1 MTSAEVR
8 EQILDSL
15 ILDLVGPVAGLKAG
29 NYLEQEILPGST
41 APLRWYLTGFLAPFA
56 AKPDEKT
63 DEDSGEQIDLIPPK
77 TGLDD
82 EAAPESASSR
92 KTPFPS
98 SMGLSVLIPPK
109 CRSIKATVT
118 WGEYEAVMKD
128 ESVTGW
134 RRTARW
140 AQAPLPI
147 PEKDTTRGAIR
158 LKDSGGLDLVL
169 SVRTIPPHNGLDLV
183 APGARAVSV
192 FLVNNRNPLTGIRRD
207 EAYVFQVKLQ
217 LESDAPFVARPDL
230 RGVISSDPDERVAD
244 LQYRDACE
252 YAVGH
257 GVSARALTVK
267 SGGASSVETAWIPR
281 AEVERIEHRAA
292 PANATLD
299 MEKLASIKDAA
310 EGELLLEP
318 LIQAYREWIAKQPV
332 PSGSSAMEKRRADV
346 ATKML
351 SRAGIVAGRIEQGL
365 KELTD
370 PNVLEAF
377 RLANKVMAAV
387 GRQRRK
393 DTADP
398 PKWRPFQLAF
408 LLLNLTSIAEPE
420 NADRE
425 LVDLLFFPTGGGKTE
440 AYLGLAAFTMFL
452 RRLRNPNSLRGCGVA
467 VIMRYTL
474 RLLTLDQL
482 GRGAALICAMELERR
497 NDVEKLGKWPFEI
510 GLWVGQ
516 AATPN
521 HMGKSGER
529 DENTARARTRKFKQ
543 DQKTS
548 PIPLETCPWCG
559 TKFSSNSFNLIP
571 NEKEPLDL
579 RITCVNRDCEFSG
592 STPLPIVAVD
602 EPIYRRLP
610 AFLIATVDKFASLP
624 WEGQTGKLFGRVDR
638 ADSNPQY
645 GGFYGP
651 CDPSSAGQLL
661 QDGPLLPPD
670 LIIQDELHLIS
681 GPLGTMVGL
690 YETAIDA
697 LCSREITR
705 PDGQKKTIR
714 PKVVASTATVRRAE
728 SQIKALFCRNGV
740 EIFPCPGPDRRDS
753 YFAVT
758 VPAEE
763 KPGRLY
769 AGVAAQGRSPKVI
782 FLRTYLA
789 LLGAAQ
795 KAFLA
800 NGGLNNPQNPAD
812 PYMTLTG
819 YFNSLRELGGCR
831 RIAEDE
837 VASRLKDYGSRL
849 RVGETTGLFSERDLK
864 EVVELTSRIST
875 AAVSKAKDRL
885 AKAFLPKA
893 DCLDIALAT
902 NMISVGLDISRLGL
916 MAVFGQ
922 PKTTAEYI
930 QATSRVGREEGKP
943 GLIVTMLNVHKPR
956 DRSHYERFEAW
967 HASFYRSVEATSV
980 TPFSPRALDRGLA
993 EVTVALSRQGWPGMT
1008 KGPSALRAMEL
1019 RSSLSPVVDIF
1030 GRRVEQ
1036 YATLDSKETQQRR
1049 DGVRGKVEDLLD
1061 DWAKISKQQKDAGA
1075 SLRYQQYDDGTGPY
1089 LLRYPLDP
1097 DLERL
1102 ESKAAQ
1108 FKAHRSL
1115 RDVEPACN
1123 LRLIELNGNAID
1135 PEEDLE

>member
-1 MTSAEVR
+1 MRLLS
-8 EQILDSL
+8 
-15 ILDLVGPVAGLKAG
+15 P
-29 NYLEQEILPGST
+29 
-41 APLRWYLTGFLAPFA
+41 APIFA
-56 AKPDEKT
+56 A
-63 DEDSGEQIDLIPPK
+63 
-77 TGLDD
+77 
-82 EAAPESASSR
+82 
-92 KTPFPS
+92 
-98 SMGLSVLIPPK
+98 
-109 CRSIKATVT
+109 
-118 WGEYEAVMKD
+118 
-128 ESVTGW
+128 
-134 RRTARW
+134 
-140 AQAPLPI
+140 
-147 PEKDTTRGAIR
+147 
-158 LKDSGGLDLVL
+158 
-169 SVRTIPPHNGLDLV
+169 
-183 APGARAVSV
+183 
-192 FLVNNRNPLTGIRRD
+192 
-207 EAYVFQVKLQ
+207 
-217 LESDAPFVARPDL
+217 
-230 RGVISSDPDERVAD
+230 SSDPDERVAD
-244 LQYRDACE
+244 LQYRDAFE

-257 GVSARALTVK
+257 GVSARALPVK
-267 SGGASSVETAWIPR
+267 SGGGLSVETAWIPR

-299 MEKLASIKDAA
+299 MEKLAGIKDAA
-310 EGELLLEP
+310 EAKLLLEP

-332 PSGSSAMEKRRADV
+332 PTGSSAIEKRRADV

-351 SRAGIVAGRIEQGL
+351 SRAGVVAGRIEQGL

-370 PNVLEAF
+370 PKVLEAF

-387 GRQRRK
+387 GRQRRR
-393 DTADP
+393 DTTDP

-452 RRLRNPNSLRGCGVA
+452 RRLRNPGSLRGCGVA

-516 AATPN
+516 ATPN

-529 DENTARARTRKFKQ
+529 DENTARARTRKFKT

-559 TKFSSNSFNLIP
+559 TKFSSNSFNLVP

-592 STPLPIVAVD
+592 GTPLPIVAVD

-624 WEGQTGKLFGRVDR
+624 WEGQTGKLFGKVER

-645 GGFYGP
+645 GGFFGP
-651 CDPSSAGQLL
+651 CDPSSVGQLL

-705 PDGQKKTIR
+705 PDGQKKIIR

-849 RVGETTGLFSERDLK
+849 RVGETTGLFAKRDLK

-993 EVTVALSRQGWPGMT
+993 EVTVALSRQGWSGMT
-1008 KGPSALRAMEL
+1008 KGPNALRAMEL

>member
-15 ILDLVGPVAGLKAG
+15 ALDLIGPVAGLKAG
-29 NYLEQEILPGST
+29 NYLQQEILPGST

-56 AKPDEKT
+56 AKPEEKT
-63 DEDSGEQIDLIPPK
+63 DENSGEQIDLIPPK
-77 TGLDD
+77 AGLDD

-98 SMGLSVLIPPK
+98 SMGLSVLIPAE

-118 WGEYEAVMKD
+118 WGDYEAVMK
-128 ESVTGW
+128 EEAVTAW
-134 RRTARW
+134 RRTSRSS
-140 AQAPLPI
+140 QATLPI
-147 PEKDTTRGAIR
+147 PVKNSTRDAIR

-169 SVRTIPPHNGLDLV
+169 SVRTIPSHKGLDLV
-183 APGARAVSV
+183 APGTRAVSV
-192 FLVNNRNPLTGIRRD
+192 FLVNNRNPILGVRRD
-207 EAYVFQVKLQ
+207 EAYVFQVTLQ
-217 LESDAPFVARPDL
+217 LESEEPFVARPDL
-230 RGVISSDPDERVAD
+230 RGGISSDPDERVAD
-244 LQYRDACE
+244 LQYRDAFE

-257 GVSARALTVK
+257 GVSARALPVK
-267 SGGASSVETAWIPR
+267 NGGCRSVETAWIPR
-281 AEVERIEHRAA
+281 AEVERVEHRFP

-299 MEKLASIKDAA
+299 MEKLANIKDASEA
-310 EGELLLEP
+310 KSLIEP
-318 LIQAYREWIAKQPV
+318 LIQAYREWITKQPV
-332 PSGSSAMEKRRADV
+332 PVGNSSVEKRRADV

-351 SRAGIVAGRIEQGL
+351 SRAGVVAGRIEQGL
-365 KELTD
+365 TELAD
-370 PNVLEAF
+370 ADVLEAF
-377 RLANKVMAAV
+377 RLASKVMAAV

-393 DTADP
+393 DSTEP

-408 LLLNLTSIAEPE
+408 LLLNLTSMAEPE

-452 RRLRNPNSLRGCGVA
+452 RRLRNPGLLRGCGVA

-482 GRGAALICAMELERR
+482 GRGAALICAMELERKE
-497 NDVEKLGKWPFEI
+497 DVKKLGTWPFEI

-521 HMGKSGER
+521 RMGKSGER

-548 PIPLETCPWCG
+548 PIPLEICPWCG
-559 TKFSSNSFNLIP
+559 TKFSPNSFNLVP
-571 NEKEPLDL
+571 NEREPLDL

-624 WEGQTGKLFGRVDR
+624 WEGQTGKLFGKVDR
-638 ADSNPQY
+638 ADGNPQN

-651 CDPSSAGQLL
+651 CDPNSAGQALPE
-661 QDGPLLPPD
+661 PLLPPD

-697 LCSREITR
+697 LCSREITKS
-705 PDGQKKTIR
+705 DGRKKIIR

-740 EIFPCPGPDRRDS
+740 EIFPCPGPNRRDS

-758 VPAEE
+758 MSAEE
-763 KPGRLY
+763 RPGRLY

-837 VASRLKDYGSRL
+837 VTSRLKDYGSRL
-849 RVGETTGLFSERDLK
+849 RDGETTGLFAKRDLR

-885 AKAFLPKA
+885 AKVFLPKA

-902 NMISVGLDISRLGL
+902 NMISVGLDISRLGM

-943 GLIVTMLNVHKPR
+943 GLIITMLNVHKPR

-1008 KGPSALRAMEL
+1008 KGPNALRAMEL
-1019 RSSLSPVVDIF
+1019 RSTLSPVVDIF
-1030 GRRVEQ
+1030 GHRVEQ
-1036 YATLDSKETQQRR
+1036 YASLEAKEMQQRR

-1123 LRLIELNGNAID
+1123 LRLIELNGNVID

>member
-1 MTSAEVR
+1 
-8 EQILDSL
+8 
-15 ILDLVGPVAGLKAG
+15 
-29 NYLEQEILPGST
+29 
-41 APLRWYLTGFLAPFA
+41 
-56 AKPDEKT
+56 
-63 DEDSGEQIDLIPPK
+63 
-77 TGLDD
+77 
-82 EAAPESASSR
+82 
-92 KTPFPS
+92 
-98 SMGLSVLIPPK
+98 
-109 CRSIKATVT
+109 
-118 WGEYEAVMKD
+118 
-128 ESVTGW
+128 
-134 RRTARW
+134 
-140 AQAPLPI
+140 
-147 PEKDTTRGAIR
+147 
-158 LKDSGGLDLVL
+158 
-169 SVRTIPPHNGLDLV
+169 
-183 APGARAVSV
+183 
-192 FLVNNRNPLTGIRRD
+192 
-207 EAYVFQVKLQ
+207 VFQVNLQ
-217 LESDAPFVARPDL
+217 LESDVPFIPRPDL
-230 RGVISSDPDERVAD
+230 RGIVSTDPDERVAD
-244 LQYRDACE
+244 LQYRDAFE

-257 GVSARALTVK
+257 GVSARAVPVK
-267 SGGASSVETAWIPR
+267 GEECHSVETAWIPR
-281 AEVERIEHRAA
+281 AEVERVEHRA
-292 PANATLD
+292 PPPNATLD
-299 MEKLASIKDAA
+299 MEKLAAIKDVA
-310 EGELLLEP
+310 EAKSLIEP
-318 LIQAYREWIAKQPV
+318 LVQAYREWIAKQSV
-332 PSGSSAMEKRRADV
+332 SVGGGEMAKRRTEV

-351 SRAGIVAGRIEQGL
+351 SRASVVAGRIEQGVN
-365 KELTD
+365 ELAD
-370 PNVLEAF
+370 PKVLEAF

-393 DTADP
+393 ESVDP

-408 LLLNLTSIAEPE
+408 LLLNLTSMAEPE

-425 LVDLLFFPTGGGKTE
+425 LVDLLFFPIGGGKTE

-452 RRLRNPNSLRGCGVA
+452 RRLQNPGTLRGCGVA

-497 NDVEKLGKWPFEI
+497 NDVDKLGKWPFEI

-521 HMGKSGER
+521 RIGKSGER
-529 DENTARARTRKFKQ
+529 DETTARARTRKYKQ

-548 PIPLETCPWCG
+548 PIPLEVCPWCG
-559 TKFSSNSFNLIP
+559 TKFSSNSFNLVP
-571 NEKEPLDL
+571 DERAPLDL
-579 RITCVNRDCEFSG
+579 RITCVNRGCEFSG
-592 STPLPIVAVD
+592 GTPLPIVAVD

-624 WEGQTGKLFGRVDR
+624 WEGQTGKLFGKVER
-638 ADSNPQY
+638 ADAS
-645 GGFYGP
+645 GFYGP
-651 CDPSSAGQLL
+651 CDPNTAGQPLRE
-661 QDGPLLPPD
+661 PLLPPD

-697 LCSREITR
+697 LCSREVTK

-728 SQIKALFCRNGV
+728 AQIKALFCRNGV

-753 YFAVT
+753 YFAIT
-758 VPAEE
+758 VPAKET
-763 KPGRLY
+763 PGRLY

-795 KAFLA
+795 KSFVA
-800 NGGLNNPQNPAD
+800 NGGLTNPQNPAD

-837 VASRLKDYGSRL
+837 VASRLKDYGTRL
-849 RVGETTGLFSERDLK
+849 RVGETTGLFARRDLK

-875 AAVSKAKDRL
+875 AAVAKAKDRL
-885 AKAFLPKA
+885 AKGFLPKA

-943 GLIVTMLNVHKPR
+943 GLIITMLNVHKPR

-980 TPFSPRALDRGLA
+980 TPFSPRALDRGLV
-993 EVTVALSRQGWPGMT
+993 EVAVALSRQGWPGMT
-1008 KGPSALRAMEL
+1008 KGPNAIRAMEL
-1019 RSSLSPVVDIF
+1019 RSNLSPVVDIF
-1030 GRRVEQ
+1030 GHRVEQ
-1036 YATLDSKETQQRR
+1036 YATLDGKELQHRR
-1049 DGVRGKVEDLLD
+1049 DDVRGKVEDVLD
-1061 DWAKISKQQKDAGA
+1061 DWAKISKQQKDSGA

-1097 DLERL
+1097 DLERI
-1102 ESKAAQ
+1102 ESRAAQ

-1123 LRLIELNGNAID
+1123 LRLVELNGSAIA
-1135 PEEDLE
+1135 PEEDQD

>member
-1 MTSAEVR
+1 MNSTEVR

-15 ILDLVGPVAGLKAG
+15 ILDLVGPVATLKAG
-29 NYLEQEILPGST
+29 NYLQQEILPGST
-41 APLRWYLTGFLAPFA
+41 APLRWYLAGFLAPFA
-56 AKPDEKT
+56 AKPEEKT

-98 SMGLSVLIPPK
+98 SMGLSVLIPQE

-118 WGEYEAVMKD
+118 WGDYEAVLKD
-128 ESVTGW
+128 EAVTAW
-134 RRTARW
+134 QRTSRSS
-140 AQAPLPI
+140 QAKLPI
-147 PEKDTTRGAIR
+147 PEEDSTRGAVR

-183 APGARAVSV
+183 APGTRAVSV
-192 FLVNNRNPLTGIRRD
+192 FLVNNRNPILGVCRD
-207 EAYVFQVKLQ
+207 EAYVFQVTLQ
-217 LESDAPFVARPDL
+217 LESEVPFVARPDL

-244 LQYRDACE
+244 LQYRDAFE

-257 GVSARALTVK
+257 GVSARALPVK
-267 SGGASSVETAWIPR
+267 DGGCRSVETAWIPR
-281 AEVERIEHRAA
+281 AEVERIEHRPP

-299 MEKLASIKDAA
+299 MEKLANIKDAA
-310 EGELLLEP
+310 EAKSLIEP
-318 LIQAYREWIAKQPV
+318 LIQAYREWITKQPV
-332 PSGSSAMEKRRADV
+332 PVGSSSVEKRRADV

-351 SRAGIVAGRIEQGL
+351 SRAGVVAGRVEQGL
-365 KELTD
+365 KELAD
-370 PNVLEAF
+370 PEVLEAF
-377 RLANKVMAAV
+377 RLANRVMAAV

-393 DTADP
+393 DITEP

-408 LLLNLTSIAEPE
+408 LLLNLTSMAEPE

-452 RRLRNPNSLRGCGVA
+452 RRLRNPGSLRGCGVT

-482 GRGAALICAMELERR
+482 GRGAAMICAMELERTK
-497 NDVEKLGKWPFEI
+497 DVKKLGTWPFEI

-521 HMGKSGER
+521 RMGKSGER

-548 PIPLETCPWCG
+548 PIPLEVCPWCG
-559 TKFSSNSFNLIP
+559 TKFSANSFNLVPI
-571 NEKEPLDL
+571 EKEPLDL

-592 STPLPIVAVD
+592 GTPLPIVAVD

-624 WEGQTGKLFGRVDR
+624 WEGQTGKLFGKVDR
-638 ADSNPQY
+638 ADSNPQN

-651 CDPSSAGQLL
+651 CDPNSAGEPLPE
-661 QDGPLLPPD
+661 PLLPPD

-697 LCSREITR
+697 LCSREITK
-705 PDGQKKTIR
+705 PDGQKKIIR

-753 YFAVT
+753 YFAIT
-758 VPAEE
+758 VSVKE

-769 AGVAAQGRSPKVI
+769 AGIAAQGRSPKVI

-800 NGGLNNPQNPAD
+800 NGGLNNLRNPAD

-837 VASRLKDYGSRL
+837 VTSRLKDYGNRL
-849 RVGETTGLFSERDLK
+849 RVGETTGLFAKRDLR

-875 AAVSKAKDRL
+875 SAVSKAKDRL

-943 GLIVTMLNVHKPR
+943 GLIITMLNVHKPR

-1008 KGPSALRAMEL
+1008 KGPNALRAMEL
-1019 RSSLSPVVDIF
+1019 RSTLSPVVDIF

-1036 YATLDSKETQQRR
+1036 YAALNSKETQQRR

-1061 DWAKISKQQKDAGA
+1061 DWAKISKQQKDSGA

-1123 LRLIELNGNAID
+1123 LRLIELNGNAIE
-1135 PEEDLE
+1135 PEEDLD

>member
-1 MTSAEVR
+1 MTSAKVR

-56 AKPDEKT
+56 AKPEEKT

-109 CRSIKATVT
+109 CKSIKATVT
-118 WGEYEAVMKD
+118 WGDYAAAMKD
-128 ESVTGW
+128 EAVTGW

-147 PEKDTTRGAIR
+147 PAQDTTRDAVR

-169 SVRTIPPHNGLDLV
+169 SVRTIPPHKGLDLV
-183 APGARAVSV
+183 APGTRAVSV
-192 FLVNNRNPLTGIRRD
+192 FLVNNRTPMTGIRRD

-217 LESDAPFVARPDL
+217 LESDLPFVARPDL

-244 LQYRDACE
+244 LQYRDAFE

-257 GVSARALTVK
+257 GVSARALPVN
-267 SGGASSVETAWIPR
+267 SDGCRSVETAWIPR
-281 AEVERIEHRAA
+281 CEVERIEHRAA
-292 PANATLD
+292 PANATLE

-310 EGELLLEP
+310 EAKSLIEP
-318 LIQAYREWIAKQPV
+318 LIQAYRDWIAKQPV
-332 PSGSSAMEKRRADV
+332 PGGSSAMEKRRADV

-351 SRAGIVAGRIEQGL
+351 SRAGVVAGRIEQGL
-365 KELTD
+365 NELAD

-393 DTADP
+393 DAVEP

-408 LLLNLTSIAEPE
+408 LLLNLTSMAAPAD
-420 NADRE
+420 ADRE

-452 RRLRNPNSLRGCGVA
+452 RRLRNPGSLRGCGVA

-521 HMGKSGER
+521 RMGKSGER
-529 DENTARARTRKFKQ
+529 DENSARARTRKFKQ

-548 PIPLETCPWCG
+548 PIPLEVCPWCG
-559 TKFSSNSFNLIP
+559 TKFSPNSFNLVP
-571 NEKEPLDL
+571 TEKEPLDL

-592 STPLPIVAVD
+592 GSPLPIVAVD

-624 WEGQTGKLFGRVDR
+624 WEGQTGKLFGKVER
-638 ADSNPQY
+638 ADA

-651 CDPSSAGQLL
+651 CDPNSAGQPLPE
-661 QDGPLLPPD
+661 PLLPPD

-697 LCSREITR
+697 LCCRDVTL
-705 PDGQKKTIR
+705 PDGEKKTIR

-728 SQIKALFCRNGV
+728 AQIKALFCRNGV

-753 YFAVT
+753 YFAIT
-758 VPAEE
+758 VPADE

-837 VASRLKDYGSRL
+837 VTSRLKDYGNRL
-849 RVGETTGLFSERDLK
+849 RQGETTGLFAKRDLK

-943 GLIVTMLNVHKPR
+943 GLIITMLNVHKPR

-993 EVTVALSRQGWPGMT
+993 EVTVAMSRQGWPGMT
-1008 KGPSALRAMEL
+1008 KGPNALRAMEL

-1030 GRRVEQ
+1030 GRRVEC
-1036 YATLDSKETQQRR
+1036 YAALEAKEMQQRR

-1075 SLRYQQYDDGTGPY
+1075 TLRYQQYDDGTGPY

-1097 DLERL
+1097 DLERI

-1123 LRLIELNGNAID
+1123 LRLIELNGNAVD
-1135 PEEDLE
+1135 PEEDLD

>member
-1 MTSAEVR
+1 
-8 EQILDSL
+8 
-15 ILDLVGPVAGLKAG
+15 
-29 NYLEQEILPGST
+29 
-41 APLRWYLTGFLAPFA
+41 
-56 AKPDEKT
+56 
-63 DEDSGEQIDLIPPK
+63 
-77 TGLDD
+77 
-82 EAAPESASSR
+82 
-92 KTPFPS
+92 
-98 SMGLSVLIPPK
+98 
-109 CRSIKATVT
+109 
-118 WGEYEAVMKD
+118 
-128 ESVTGW
+128 
-134 RRTARW
+134 
-140 AQAPLPI
+140 
-147 PEKDTTRGAIR
+147 
-158 LKDSGGLDLVL
+158 
-169 SVRTIPPHNGLDLV
+169 LV
-183 APGARAVSV
+183 APGTRAVSV
-192 FLVNNRNPLTGIRRD
+192 FLVNNREPMTGIRRD

-217 LESDAPFVARPDL
+217 LESDVPFVARPNL

-244 LQYRDACE
+244 LQYRDAFE

-257 GVSARALTVK
+257 AVSARALPVDGEVCR
-267 SGGASSVETAWIPR
+267 SAETAWIPR
-281 AEVERIEHRAA
+281 AEVERVEHREA

-299 MEKLASIKDAA
+299 MEKLANVKDVA
-310 EGELLLEP
+310 EVNTLISP
-318 LIQAYREWIAKQPV
+318 LIQAYRDWIGLQPI
-332 PSGSSAMEKRRADV
+332 PTGTTSTEKRRADV

-351 SRAGIVAGRIEQGL
+351 SRAGVVAGRIEQGL
-365 KELTD
+365 RELSD

-377 RLANKVMAAV
+377 RLANKVMATVA
-387 GRQRRK
+387 RQRRK
-393 DTADP
+393 DATEP

-408 LLLNLTSIAEPE
+408 ILLNITSMAQPDHP
-420 NADRE
+420 DRE

-452 RRLRNPNSLRGCGVA
+452 RRLRNPGSTRGYGVA

-482 GRGAALICAMELERR
+482 GRGAALICAMELERQK
-497 NDVEKLGKWPFEI
+497 DVKKLGTWPFEI

-521 HMGKSGER
+521 KMGKVGDK
-529 DENTARARTRKFKQ
+529 DENTAYRRTQKFKQ

-548 PIPLETCPWCG
+548 PIPLEICPWCG
-559 TKFSSNSFNLIP
+559 TKFSKDSFKLGP
-571 NEKEPLDL
+571 NEKAPLDL
-579 RITCVNRDCEFSG
+579 HIFCVNRDCDFSG
-592 STPLPIVAVD
+592 ETPLPIVAVD

-624 WEGQTGKLFGRVDR
+624 WEGQTGKLFGKVER
-638 ADSNPQY
+638 ADANPKN

-651 CDPSSAGQLL
+651 CDPNTAGQPLL
-661 QDGPLLPPD
+661 EPLLPPD

-697 LCSREITR
+697 LCRRELAAE
-705 PDGQKKTIR
+705 GGKKKTIR

-728 SQIKALFCRNGV
+728 SQIKALFCRHGV
-740 EIFPCPGPDRRDS
+740 EIFPCPGPNRRDS
-753 YFAVT
+753 YFAIT
-758 VPAEE
+758 VPKE
-763 KPGRLY
+763 KTPGRLY

-789 LLGAAQ
+789 LLGASQ

-800 NGGLNNPQNPAD
+800 NGGLNNPKNPAD

-837 VASRLKDYGSRL
+837 VRSRLKDYGDRL
-849 RVGETTGLFSERDLK
+849 RVGETSGLFAKRELK

-875 AAVSKAKDRL
+875 SAVSKAKDRL

-893 DCLDIALAT
+893 DCVDIALAT

-943 GLIVTMLNVHKPR
+943 GLIITMLNVHKPR

-967 HASFYRSVEATSV
+967 HESFYRSVEATSV

-1008 KGPSALRAMEL
+1008 KGPNALRAMEL
-1019 RSSLSPVVDIF
+1019 RSSLEPVVDIF
-1030 GRRVEQ
+1030 GRRVEE
-1036 YATLDSKETQQRR
+1036 YAVLDGNETQQKR
-1049 DGVRGKVEDLLD
+1049 DEVRGKVEDLLD
-1061 DWAKISKQQKDAGA
+1061 DWAKISKEQKDHGA
-1075 SLRYQQYDDGTGPY
+1075 TLRYQRYDDGTGPY

-1102 ESKAAQ
+1102 EKRAQQ

-1123 LRLIELNGNAID
+1123 LRLIELNGNAMD
-1135 PEEDLE
+1135 PEEDVD

>member
-1 MTSAEVR
+1 MTSSEVR

-15 ILDLVGPVAGLKAG
+15 VLDLVGPVAGLKAG

-41 APLRWYLTGFLAPFA
+41 APLRWYLTGFLAPYA
-56 AKPDEKT
+56 AKPEEKT
-63 DEDSGEQIDLIPPK
+63 DEDSGEQIDLIPTK
-77 TGLDD
+77 AGLDD

-98 SMGLSVLIPPK
+98 SMGLSVLISPK
-109 CRSIKATVT
+109 CRHIKATVT
-118 WGEYEAVMKD
+118 WGEYTAVLKDEAVTAWNR
-128 ESVTGW
+128 S
-134 RRTARW
+134 ARW
-140 AQAPLPI
+140 AQATFSI
-147 PEKDTTRGAIR
+147 PVKDTTREATR

-183 APGARAVSV
+183 APGTRAVSV
-192 FLVNNRNPLTGIRRD
+192 FLVNNRGPISGIRRD

-217 LESDAPFVARPDL
+217 LEADVPFVPRPDL

-244 LQYRDACE
+244 LQYRDAFE

-257 GVSARALTVK
+257 GVSARAACVK
-267 SGGASSVETAWIPR
+267 GEGCRSVETAWIPR
-281 AEVERIEHRAA
+281 AEVERVEHRPA
-292 PANATLD
+292 PADATLE
-299 MEKLASIKDAA
+299 MEKLAAVKGAA
-310 EGELLLEP
+310 EATSLIGP
-318 LIQAYREWIAKQPV
+318 LIREYKDWIGKQPV
-332 PSGSSAMEKRRADV
+332 PGGTSAVEKRRADV
-346 ATKML
+346 AAKLL
-351 SRAGIVAGRIEQGL
+351 SRAAVVAGRMEQGL
-365 KELTD
+365 NELSD
-370 PNVLEAF
+370 PVVLEAF

-393 DTADP
+393 ESTEP

-408 LLLNLTSIAEPE
+408 LLLNLTSMARPE
-420 NADRE
+420 ETDRD

-440 AYLGLAAFTMFL
+440 AYLGLAAFTIFL
-452 RRLRNPNSLRGCGVA
+452 RRLRNPDSLRGCGVA

-482 GRGAALICAMELERR
+482 GRGAALICAMELERQK
-497 NDVEKLGKWPFEI
+497 DVEKLGKWPFEI

-521 HMGKSGER
+521 RMGKTGER

-543 DQKTS
+543 DQKVS

-559 TKFSSNSFNLIP
+559 TKFSPNSFNLVP

-579 RITCVNRDCEFSG
+579 RITCVNRDCDFSG
-592 STPLPIVAVD
+592 GTPLPILAVD

-624 WEGQTGKLFGRVDR
+624 WEGSTGKLFGKVER

-651 CDPSSAGQLL
+651 CDPNSAGQPLKE
-661 QDGPLLPPD
+661 PLLPPD

-697 LCSREITR
+697 LCCRDVTR
-705 PDGQKKTIR
+705 ADRQKKTIR

-728 SQIKALFCRNGV
+728 AHIKALFCRNGV
-740 EIFPCPGPDRRDS
+740 EIFPCPGPNRRDS

-800 NGGLNNPQNPAD
+800 NGGFNNPQNPAD

-837 VASRLKDYGSRL
+837 VTSRLKDYGSRL
-849 RVGETTGLFSERDLK
+849 RQGETAGLFAKRDLK

-875 AAVSKAKDRL
+875 SAVARAKDRL

-893 DCLDIALAT
+893 DCVDIALAT

-967 HASFYRSVEATSV
+967 HSSFYRSVEATSV

-993 EVTVALSRQGWPGMT
+993 EVTVALSRQGWSGMT
-1008 KGPSALRAMEL
+1008 KGPNAIRAMEL

-1036 YATLDSKETQQRR
+1036 YAALDSTEMQQRR
-1049 DGVRGKVEDLLD
+1049 DNVRGKVEDLLD

-1075 SLRYQQYDDGTGPY
+1075 NLRYQQYDDGTGPY

-1097 DLERL
+1097 DLARL

-1115 RDVEPACN
+1115 RDVEPACD

-1135 PEEDLE
+1135 PEEDQD

>member
-15 ILDLVGPVAGLKAG
+15 ILDLVGPVATLKAG
-29 NYLEQEILPGST
+29 NSLEQEILPGST

-56 AKPDEKT
+56 AKPEEKT

-82 EAAPESASSR
+82 EAAPEAASSR
-92 KTPFPS
+92 KTPFAS
-98 SMGLSVLIPPK
+98 SMGLSVLIPPE
-109 CRSIKATVT
+109 CRSIRATAT
-118 WGEYEAVMKD
+118 WGDYEAVMKD
-128 ESVTGW
+128 EAVTGW

-169 SVRTIPPHNGLDLV
+169 SVRTIPPHKGLDLV
-183 APGARAVSV
+183 APGTRAVSV
-192 FLVNNRNPLTGIRRD
+192 FLVNNRNPILGVRRD
-207 EAYVFQVKLQ
+207 EAYVFQVNLQ
-217 LESDAPFVARPDL
+217 LESEVPFVARPDL

-244 LQYRDACE
+244 LQYRDAFE

-257 GVSARALTVK
+257 GVSARALPVK
-267 SGGASSVETAWIPR
+267 SGGCRSVETAWIPR
-281 AEVERIEHRAA
+281 AEVQRIEHRAP

-310 EGELLLEP
+310 EAKSLIEP
-318 LIQAYREWIAKQPV
+318 LIQAYREWITKQSVPV
-332 PSGSSAMEKRRADV
+332 GSSSMEKRRADV
-346 ATKML
+346 AAKML
-351 SRAGIVAGRIEQGL
+351 SRAGVVAGRIEQGL
-365 KELTD
+365 KELVD

-387 GRQRRK
+387 GRRRRK
-393 DTADP
+393 DATGP
-398 PKWRPFQLAF
+398 PTWHPFQLAF
-408 LLLNLTSIAEPE
+408 LLLNLTSMAEPE
-420 NADRE
+420 HADRE

-452 RRLRNPNSLRGCGVA
+452 RRLRNPGSLRGCGVA

-482 GRGAALICAMELERR
+482 GRGAALICAMELERG
-497 NDVEKLGKWPFEI
+497 NDVEKLGPWPFEI

-521 HMGKSGER
+521 RMGKSGDR

-559 TKFSSNSFNLIP
+559 TKFSPNSFNLVP
-571 NEKEPLDL
+571 NEREPLDL

-592 STPLPIVAVD
+592 GTPLPILAVD

-624 WEGQTGKLFGRVDR
+624 WEGQTGKLFGKVQR
-638 ADSNPQY
+638 ADSNPVS

-651 CDPSSAGQLL
+651 CDPNSAGQLL
-661 QDGPLLPPD
+661 PEPLLPPD

-681 GPLGTMVGL
+681 GPLGTLAGL

-697 LCSREITR
+697 LCSREVTR
-705 PDGQKKTIR
+705 PDGHKKTIR

-728 SQIKALFCRNGV
+728 AQIKALFCRNGV

-763 KPGRLY
+763 RPGRLY

-800 NGGLNNPQNPAD
+800 NGGLNNPRNPAD

-837 VASRLKDYGSRL
+837 VTSRLKDYGNRL
-849 RVGETTGLFSERDLK
+849 RQGETTGLFAKRDLK

-875 AAVSKAKDRL
+875 AGVAKAKNRL
-885 AKAFLPKA
+885 AQAFLPKA

-902 NMISVGLDISRLGL
+902 NMISVGLDIPRLGL

-930 QATSRVGREEGKP
+930 QASSRVGREEGKP
-943 GLIVTMLNVHKPR
+943 GLIITMLNVHKPR

-1008 KGPSALRAMEL
+1008 KGPNALRAMEL

-1036 YATLDSKETQQRR
+1036 YAALETTEMQQRR

-1061 DWAKISKQQKDAGA
+1061 DWAKISKQQNDSGA

-1135 PEEDLE
+1135 PEEDLD

>member
-56 AKPDEKT
+56 AKPEEKT

-98 SMGLSVLIPPK
+98 SMGLSVLIPPE

-118 WGEYEAVMKD
+118 WGDYAAVMKD
-128 ESVTGW
+128 EAVTAW

-147 PEKDTTRGAIR
+147 PAQDTTRGAVR

-169 SVRTIPPHNGLDLV
+169 SVRTIPPHKGLDLV
-183 APGARAVSV
+183 APGTRAVSV
-192 FLVNNRNPLTGIRRD
+192 FLVNNRNPRTGIRRD

-244 LQYRDACE
+244 LQYRDAFE

-257 GVSARALTVK
+257 GVSARALPVK
-267 SGGASSVETAWIPR
+267 SGGCRSVETAWIPR
-281 AEVERIEHRAA
+281 AEVERIEHRVA
-292 PANATLD
+292 PPNATLD
-299 MEKLASIKDAA
+299 MEKLASIKNAA
-310 EGELLLEP
+310 EGKSLIEP

-332 PSGSSAMEKRRADV
+332 PTGSSAIEKRRADV
-346 ATKML
+346 AAKML
-351 SRAGIVAGRIEQGL
+351 SRAGVVAGRIEQGL
-365 KELTD
+365 GELAD

-393 DTADP
+393 DVLEP

-408 LLLNLTSIAEPE
+408 LLLNLASMAEPE
-420 NADRE
+420 SADRE

-452 RRLRNPNSLRGCGVA
+452 RRLQNPGSLRGCGVA

-482 GRGAALICAMELERR
+482 GRGAALICAMELERQ

-521 HMGKSGER
+521 RMGKSGER

-543 DQKTS
+543 DQRTS

-559 TKFSSNSFNLIP
+559 TKFSPNSFNLVP

-592 STPLPIVAVD
+592 GTPLPILAVD

-610 AFLIATVDKFASLP
+610 VFLIATVDKFASLP
-624 WEGQTGKLFGRVDR
+624 WEGQTGKLFGKVER
-638 ADSNPQY
+638 ADAN
-645 GGFYGP
+645 GFYGP
-651 CDPSSAGQLL
+651 CDPNSAGQPLPK
-661 QDGPLLPPD
+661 PLLPPD

-697 LCSREITR
+697 LCCREITR
-705 PDGQKKTIR
+705 PDGQKKTVR

-728 SQIKALFCRNGV
+728 AQIKALFCRNGV

-800 NGGLNNPQNPAD
+800 NGGLNNPKNPAD

-837 VASRLKDYGSRL
+837 VTSRLKDYGSRL
-849 RVGETTGLFSERDLK
+849 RQGETTGLFAKRDLK

-875 AAVSKAKDRL
+875 AGVSKAKDRL
-885 AKAFLPKA
+885 AKSFLPKA

-902 NMISVGLDISRLGL
+902 NMISVGLDILRLGL

-993 EVTVALSRQGWPGMT
+993 EVTVALSRQGWSGMT
-1008 KGPSALRAMEL
+1008 KGPNALRAMEL

-1036 YATLDSKETQQRR
+1036 YAALDSKEMQQRR
-1049 DGVRGKVEDLLD
+1049 DGVRSKVEDLLD
-1061 DWAKISKQQKDAGA
+1061 DWAKISKQQKDSGA
-1075 SLRYQQYDDGTGPY
+1075 TLRYQQYDDGTGPY

-1097 DLERL
+1097 DLDRI

-1123 LRLIELNGNAID
+1123 IRLIELNGNAID
-1135 PEEDLE
+1135 PEEDLD

>member
-1 MTSAEVR
+1 
-8 EQILDSL
+8 
-15 ILDLVGPVAGLKAG
+15 
-29 NYLEQEILPGST
+29 
-41 APLRWYLTGFLAPFA
+41 
-56 AKPDEKT
+56 
-63 DEDSGEQIDLIPPK
+63 
-77 TGLDD
+77 
-82 EAAPESASSR
+82 
-92 KTPFPS
+92 
-98 SMGLSVLIPPK
+98 
-109 CRSIKATVT
+109 
-118 WGEYEAVMKD
+118 
-128 ESVTGW
+128 
-134 RRTARW
+134 
-140 AQAPLPI
+140 
-147 PEKDTTRGAIR
+147 
-158 LKDSGGLDLVL
+158 
-169 SVRTIPPHNGLDLV
+169 
-183 APGARAVSV
+183 
-192 FLVNNRNPLTGIRRD
+192 
-207 EAYVFQVKLQ
+207 
-217 LESDAPFVARPDL
+217 
-230 RGVISSDPDERVAD
+230 
-244 LQYRDACE
+244 
-252 YAVGH
+252 
-257 GVSARALTVK
+257 
-267 SGGASSVETAWIPR
+267 
-281 AEVERIEHRAA
+281 
-292 PANATLD
+292 
-299 MEKLASIKDAA
+299 
-310 EGELLLEP
+310 
-318 LIQAYREWIAKQPV
+318 
-332 PSGSSAMEKRRADV
+332 
-346 ATKML
+346 
-351 SRAGIVAGRIEQGL
+351 
-365 KELTD
+365 
-370 PNVLEAF
+370 
-377 RLANKVMAAV
+377 MAAV

-393 DTADP
+393 DALEP

-408 LLLNLTSIAEPE
+408 LLLNLTSMAEPE

-452 RRLRNPNSLRGCGVA
+452 RRLRNPGSLRGCGVA

-497 NDVEKLGKWPFEI
+497 NDVDKLGKWPFEI

-521 HMGKSGER
+521 RMGKSGER

-559 TKFSSNSFNLIP
+559 TKFSPGRSFNLVP

-579 RITCVNRDCEFSG
+579 RITCANRDCEFSG
-592 STPLPIVAVD
+592 EMPLPIVAVD

-624 WEGQTGKLFGRVDR
+624 WEGQTGKLFGKVER
-638 ADSNPQY
+638 ADSNPVS

-651 CDPSSAGQLL
+651 CDPNSSGQPLPE
-661 QDGPLLPPD
+661 PLLPPD

-697 LCSREITR
+697 LCCRDVAR
-705 PDGQKKTIR
+705 PDGEKKTIR

-728 SQIKALFCRNGV
+728 AQIKALFCRNGV

-753 YFAVT
+753 YFAIT

-837 VASRLKDYGSRL
+837 VTSRLKDYGNRL
-849 RVGETTGLFSERDLK
+849 RQGETTGLFAKRDLK

-943 GLIVTMLNVHKPR
+943 GLIITMLNVHKPR

-993 EVTVALSRQGWPGMT
+993 EVTVAMSRQGWPGMT
-1008 KGPSALRAMEL
+1008 KGPNALRAMEL

-1036 YATLDSKETQQRR
+1036 YAALDSKEMQQRR

-1075 SLRYQQYDDGTGPY
+1075 TLRYQQYDDGSGPY

-1097 DLERL
+1097 DLERI

>member
-15 ILDLVGPVAGLKAG
+15 ALDLVGPVAGINAG
-29 NYLEQEILPGST
+29 KYLEHEILPGST
-41 APLRWYLTGFLAPFA
+41 APLRWYLAGFLAPFA
-56 AKPDEKT
+56 AKPEEKT

-98 SMGLSVLIPPK
+98 SMGLSVLIPATCK
-109 CRSIKATVT
+109 QIKAIVT
-118 WGEYEAVMKD
+118 WGDYVAAMKD

-134 RRTARW
+134 QRTPQRREES
-140 AQAPLPI
+140 LLI
-147 PEKDTTRGAIR
+147 PDQDTPRKTVRI
-158 LKDSGGLDLVL
+158 KDSGGLDLVL

-183 APGARAVSV
+183 AQGTRAVSV
-192 FLVNNRNPLTGIRRD
+192 FLVNNRNPVTGIRRD
-207 EAYVFQVKLQ
+207 EAYIFQVKLQ
-217 LESDAPFVARPDL
+217 LESETPFVARPDL

-244 LQYRDACE
+244 LQYRDAFE

-257 GVSARALTVK
+257 GVSARAVPVK
-267 SGGASSVETAWIPR
+267 NAGCRSVETAWIPR
-281 AEVERIEHRAA
+281 CEVERVEHRNA
-292 PANATLD
+292 PANATLE
-299 MEKLASIKDAA
+299 MERLASVRDAA
-310 EGELLLEP
+310 EARSLIEP
-318 LIQAYREWIAKQPV
+318 LIQAYREWIGKQPV
-332 PSGSSAMEKRRADV
+332 PTGSSAMDKRRADV

-351 SRAGIVAGRIEQGL
+351 SRASVVAGRIEQGL
-365 KELTD
+365 NELAD
-370 PNVLEAF
+370 PDVLEAF

-393 DTADP
+393 DNPEA

-408 LLLNLTSIAEPE
+408 LLLNMTSMAEPA

-452 RRLRNPNSLRGCGVA
+452 RRLRNKGSLRGCGVA

-482 GRGAALICAMELERR
+482 GRGAALICAMELERWT
-497 NDVEKLGKWPFEI
+497 DVEKLGKWPFEI

-521 HMGKSGER
+521 RMGKAGER
-529 DENTARARTRKFKQ
+529 DENTAYVRTRKFKQ

-548 PIPLETCPWCG
+548 PVPLETCPWCG
-559 TKFSSNSFNLIP
+559 TKFSSESFRLGP
-571 NEKEPLDL
+571 KEKDPLDL
-579 RITCVNRDCEFSG
+579 HIYCVNRDCEFSG
-592 STPLPIVAVD
+592 SSPLPIVAVD

-624 WEGQTGKLFGRVDR
+624 WEGQTGKLFGQVER
-638 ADSNPQY
+638 ADSNPEY
-645 GGFYGP
+645 GGFFGP
-651 CDPSSAGQLL
+651 CDANSAGLVL
-661 QDGPLLPPD
+661 PEPLLPPD

-697 LCSREITR
+697 LCSREVTQ
-705 PDGQKKTIR
+705 PDGQKKVIR

-728 SQIKALFCRNGV
+728 AQIKALFCRDGV

-758 VPAEE
+758 VPVED

-800 NGGLNNPQNPAD
+800 NGGFNNPQNPAD

-837 VASRLKDYGSRL
+837 VTSRLKDYGNRSSP
-849 RVGETTGLFSERDLK
+849 GQETTGALC
-864 EVVELTSRIST
+864 
-875 AAVSKAKDRL
+875 KAR
-885 AKAFLPKA
+885 
-893 DCLDIALAT
+893 
-902 NMISVGLDISRLGL
+902 S
-916 MAVFGQ
+916 
-922 PKTTAEYI
+922 
-930 QATSRVGREEGKP
+930 EGKWS
-943 GLIVTMLNVHKPR
+943 N
-956 DRSHYERFEAW
+956 
-967 HASFYRSVEATSV
+967 
-980 TPFSPRALDRGLA
+980 
-993 EVTVALSRQGWPGMT
+993 
-1008 KGPSALRAMEL
+1008 
-1019 RSSLSPVVDIF
+1019 
-1030 GRRVEQ
+1030 
-1036 YATLDSKETQQRR
+1036 
-1049 DGVRGKVEDLLD
+1049 
-1061 DWAKISKQQKDAGA
+1061 
-1075 SLRYQQYDDGTGPY
+1075 
-1089 LLRYPLDP
+1089 
-1097 DLERL
+1097 
-1102 ESKAAQ
+1102 
-1108 FKAHRSL
+1108 
-1115 RDVEPACN
+1115 
-1123 LRLIELNGNAID
+1123 
-1135 PEEDLE
+1135 

>member
-1 MTSAEVR
+1 
-8 EQILDSL
+8 
-15 ILDLVGPVAGLKAG
+15 
-29 NYLEQEILPGST
+29 
-41 APLRWYLTGFLAPFA
+41 
-56 AKPDEKT
+56 
-63 DEDSGEQIDLIPPK
+63 
-77 TGLDD
+77 
-82 EAAPESASSR
+82 
-92 KTPFPS
+92 
-98 SMGLSVLIPPK
+98 
-109 CRSIKATVT
+109 
-118 WGEYEAVMKD
+118 
-128 ESVTGW
+128 
-134 RRTARW
+134 
-140 AQAPLPI
+140 
-147 PEKDTTRGAIR
+147 
-158 LKDSGGLDLVL
+158 
-169 SVRTIPPHNGLDLV
+169 
-183 APGARAVSV
+183 
-192 FLVNNRNPLTGIRRD
+192 
-207 EAYVFQVKLQ
+207 
-217 LESDAPFVARPDL
+217 
-230 RGVISSDPDERVAD
+230 
-244 LQYRDACE
+244 
-252 YAVGH
+252 
-257 GVSARALTVK
+257 
-267 SGGASSVETAWIPR
+267 
-281 AEVERIEHRAA
+281 
-292 PANATLD
+292 
-299 MEKLASIKDAA
+299 
-310 EGELLLEP
+310 
-318 LIQAYREWIAKQPV
+318 
-332 PSGSSAMEKRRADV
+332 
-346 ATKML
+346 
-351 SRAGIVAGRIEQGL
+351 
-365 KELTD
+365 
-370 PNVLEAF
+370 
-377 RLANKVMAAV
+377 
-387 GRQRRK
+387 
-393 DTADP
+393 
-398 PKWRPFQLAF
+398 
-408 LLLNLTSIAEPE
+408 
-420 NADRE
+420 
-425 LVDLLFFPTGGGKTE
+425 
-440 AYLGLAAFTMFL
+440 
-452 RRLRNPNSLRGCGVA
+452 
-467 VIMRYTL
+467 MRYTL

-482 GRGAALICAMELERR
+482 GRGAALICAMELERQK
-497 NDVEKLGKWPFEI
+497 DVEKLGKWPFEI

-521 HMGKSGER
+521 RMGKSGER

-548 PIPLETCPWCG
+548 PIPLEACPWCG
-559 TKFSSNSFNLIP
+559 TRFSPNSFSLVP
-571 NEKEPLDL
+571 NEREPLDL

-592 STPLPIVAVD
+592 GSPLPIVAVD

-624 WEGQTGKLFGRVDR
+624 WEGQTGKLFGKVER
-638 ADSNPQY
+638 ADA

-651 CDPSSAGQLL
+651 CDPNSSGQPLPE
-661 QDGPLLPPD
+661 PLLPPD

-697 LCSREITR
+697 LCCREITR

-728 SQIKALFCRNGV
+728 AQIKALFCRNGV

-758 VPAEE
+758 VPSDE

-837 VASRLKDYGSRL
+837 VTSRLKDYDNRL
-849 RVGETTGLFSERDLK
+849 RQGETTGLFAKRDLK

-875 AAVSKAKDRL
+875 AAVSKAKDRM

-943 GLIVTMLNVHKPR
+943 GLIITMLNVHKPR

-1008 KGPSALRAMEL
+1008 KGPNAIRAMEL

-1036 YATLDSKETQQRR
+1036 YAALDSEEMQQRR
-1049 DGVRGKVEDLLD
+1049 DGVRSKVEDLLD
-1061 DWAKISKQQKDAGA
+1061 DWAKISKQQKDSGA
-1075 SLRYQQYDDGTGPY
+1075 TLRYQQYDDGTGPY

-1097 DLERL
+1097 DLERI

-1123 LRLIELNGNAID
+1123 LWLKELNGTPLDA
-1135 PEEDLE
+1135 EEEQD

>member
-1 MTSAEVR
+1 MDA
-8 EQILDSL
+8 LGALAD
-15 ILDLVGPVAGLKAG
+15 G
-29 NYLEQEILPGST
+29 N
-41 APLRWYLTGFLAPFA
+41 A
-56 AKPDEKT
+56 
-63 DEDSGEQIDLIPPK
+63 
-77 TGLDD
+77 
-82 EAAPESASSR
+82 
-92 KTPFPS
+92 
-98 SMGLSVLIPPK
+98 
-109 CRSIKATVT
+109 
-118 WGEYEAVMKD
+118 
-128 ESVTGW
+128 
-134 RRTARW
+134 
-140 AQAPLPI
+140 
-147 PEKDTTRGAIR
+147 
-158 LKDSGGLDLVL
+158 
-169 SVRTIPPHNGLDLV
+169 
-183 APGARAVSV
+183 
-192 FLVNNRNPLTGIRRD
+192 
-207 EAYVFQVKLQ
+207 
-217 LESDAPFVARPDL
+217 
-230 RGVISSDPDERVAD
+230 
-244 LQYRDACE
+244 
-252 YAVGH
+252 
-257 GVSARALTVK
+257 
-267 SGGASSVETAWIPR
+267 VETALRPLVGHYRGWIESQR
-281 AEVERIEHRAA
+281 STIATQQGTRRETAEELLRLAGIAADRIAHGI
-292 PANATLD
+292 TV
-299 MEKLASIKDAA
+299 LAKDADA
-310 EGELLLEP
+310 L
-318 LIQAYREWIAKQPV
+318 
-332 PSGSSAMEKRRADV
+332 D
-346 ATKML
+346 
-351 SRAGIVAGRIEQGL
+351 
-365 KELTD
+365 
-370 PNVLEAF
+370 AF
-377 RLANKVMAAV
+377 RVANRTV
-387 GRQRRK
+387 GRALRK
-393 DTADP
+393 RLGIETP
-398 PKWRPFQLAF
+398 RWRAFQLAF
-408 LLLNLTSIAEPE
+408 LLLNLPGL
-420 NADRE
+420 ADPRDPNRAT
-425 LVDLLFFPTGGGKTE
+425 VDLLFFPTGGGKTE
-440 AYLGLAAFTMFL
+440 AYLGLAAFAMVL
-452 RRLRNPNSLRGCGVA
+452 RRLRNPGEKGWAGAGVS

-482 GRGAALICAMELERR
+482 ARAAGLVCALELER
-497 NDVEKLGKWPFEI
+497 EKNMGKYGEWPFEI
-510 GLWVGQ
+510 GLWVGK

-521 HMGKSGER
+521 ILGRKGDGRS
-529 DENTARARTRKFKQ
+529 DSARTKVRQFKA
-543 DQKTS
+543 DPKGKPS
-548 PIPLETCPWCG
+548 PIPLEECPWCG
-559 TKFSSNSFNLIP
+559 TRFGPNSFALLP
-571 NEKEPLDL
+571 NDDQPRELKIVCTNFECDFT
-579 RITCVNRDCEFSG
+579 RAR
-592 STPLPIVAVD
+592 PLPIVAVD

-624 WEGQTGKLFGRVDR
+624 WEGQTGKLFGKVER
-638 ADSNPQY
+638 ADSNPVS

-651 CDPSSAGQLL
+651 CDPNSSGQPLPE
-661 QDGPLLPPD
+661 PLLPPD

-697 LCSREITR
+697 LCSREIAS

-740 EIFPCPGPDRRDS
+740 EIFPCPGPNRRDS

-800 NGGLNNPQNPAD
+800 NGGLNNPQNPTD

-831 RIAEDE
+831 RIADDE
-837 VASRLKDYGSRL
+837 VRSRLKDYGSRL
-849 RVGETTGLFSERDLK
+849 RQGETTGLFAKRDLK

-893 DCLDIALAT
+893 DCVDIALAT

-916 MAVFGQ
+916 MAVFAL
-922 PKTTAEYI
+922 PKSTWESNR
-930 QATSRVGREEGKP
+930 ATSPGGREESKP
-943 GLIVTMLNVHKPR
+943 GLVVPKLNVQKPR

-1008 KGPSALRAMEL
+1008 KGPNALRAMEL

-1036 YATLDSKETQQRR
+1036 YAALDSKEMQQRR

-1075 SLRYQQYDDGTGPY
+1075 TLRYQQYDDGTGPY

-1097 DLERL
+1097 DLERI

>member
-1 MTSAEVR
+1 MTSTEVR
-8 EQILDSL
+8 EQILDSVV
-15 ILDLVGPVAGLKAG
+15 LDLVGPVAGLKAG

-56 AKPDEKT
+56 AKPEEKT
-63 DEDSGEQIDLIPPK
+63 DEDSGEQIDLIPTK

-98 SMGLSVLIPPK
+98 SIGLSVLIPPQ
-109 CRSIKATVT
+109 CGHIKATVT
-118 WGEYEAVMKD
+118 WGDYEAVMKD
-128 ESVTGW
+128 ESVSGW
-134 RRTARW
+134 YRTARW
-140 AQAPLPI
+140 AQASLPI
-147 PEKDTTRGAIR
+147 PGRDTTRDAVR

-169 SVRTIPPHNGLDLV
+169 SVRTIPSHNGLDLV
-183 APGARAVSV
+183 APGTRAVSV
-192 FLVNNRNPLTGIRRD
+192 FLVNKRNPKTGIHRD
-207 EAYVFQVKLQ
+207 ESYAFQVKLQ
-217 LESDAPFVARPDL
+217 LESDTPFVARPDL
-230 RGVISSDPDERVAD
+230 RGVVSSDPDERVAD
-244 LQYRDACE
+244 LQYRDAFE

-257 GVSARALTVK
+257 GVSARALPVK
-267 SGGASSVETAWIPR
+267 SAGCRSVETAWIPR
-281 AEVERIEHRAA
+281 AEVERVEHRPA

-299 MEKLASIKDAA
+299 MEKLASVSDLA
-310 EGELLLEP
+310 EAELLLGP
-318 LIQAYREWIAKQPV
+318 LIEAYREWISKQPI
-332 PSGSSAMEKRRADV
+332 PTGSSAMETRRADV
-346 ATKML
+346 AAKML
-351 SRAGIVAGRIEQGL
+351 SRAGVVAGRIEQGL
-365 KELTD
+365 KELAD

-377 RLANKVMAAV
+377 RLTNKVMALV

-393 DTADP
+393 DAKEP

-408 LLLNLTSIAEPE
+408 LLLNLTSMAEPT

-452 RRLRNPNSLRGCGVA
+452 RRLRNAGSLRGCGVA

-482 GRGAALICAMELERR
+482 GRGAALICAMEIERQK
-497 NDVEKLGKWPFEI
+497 DVEKLGKWPFEI

-521 HMGKSGER
+521 RMGKAGDR
-529 DENTARARTRKFKQ
+529 DENSARERVRKFAK

-548 PIPLETCPWCG
+548 PVPLETCPWCG
-559 TKFSSNSFNLIP
+559 TKFKKGSFRLAP
-571 NEKEPLDL
+571 PEREPVDL
-579 RITCVNRDCEFSG
+579 HLYCVNPDCQFSQ
-592 STPLPIVAVD
+592 SALPIVAVD

-638 ADSNPQY
+638 ADAT
-645 GGFYGP
+645 GFYGP
-651 CDPSSAGQLL
+651 CDPNSMGQPLPE
-661 QDGPLLPPD
+661 PLLPPD

-697 LCSREITR
+697 LCSRNITT
-705 PDGQKKTIR
+705 PDGETRNIR

-728 SQIKALFCRNGV
+728 SQIKALFCRDGV
-740 EIFPCPGPDRRDS
+740 EIFPCPGPDRRES

-800 NGGLNNPQNPAD
+800 NGGFNNPQNPAD
-812 PYMTLTG
+812 PYMTLLG

-837 VASRLKDYGSRL
+837 VASRLKDYGNRL
-849 RVGETTGLFSERDLK
+849 RQGETTGLFAKRNLK

-875 AAVSKAKDRL
+875 SAVARSKERL
-885 AKAFLPKA
+885 AKAFLPMT
-893 DCLDIALAT
+893 DCLDVALAT

-930 QATSRVGREEGKP
+930 QATSRVGREDGKP
-943 GLIVTMLNVHKPR
+943 GLVITMLNVHKPR

-980 TPFSPRALDRGLA
+980 TPFSPRALDRGLV
-993 EVTVALSRQGWPGMT
+993 EVTVALSRQGYTGMT
-1008 KGPSALRAMEL
+1008 KAPHALRAMEL
-1019 RSSLSPVVDIF
+1019 RSTLAPVVDVF

-1036 YATLDSKETQQRR
+1036 YAALDAKEMQLRR

-1061 DWAKISKQQKDAGA
+1061 DWAKISKEQRDTGA
-1075 SLRYQQYDDGTGPY
+1075 TLRYQQYDDGTGPY

-1097 DLERL
+1097 DLERM
-1102 ESKAAQ
+1102 ENKRAQ

-1123 LRLIELNGNAID
+1123 LWLKESNGTDMEA
-1135 PEEDLE
+1135 PEEQD

>member
-56 AKPDEKT
+56 AKPEEKT

-118 WGEYEAVMKD
+118 WGDYAAVMKD
-128 ESVTGW
+128 EAVTGW

-147 PEKDTTRGAIR
+147 PAQDTTRDAVR

-169 SVRTIPPHNGLDLV
+169 SVRTIPSHKGLDLV
-183 APGARAVSV
+183 APGTRAVSV
-192 FLVNNRNPLTGIRRD
+192 FLVNNRNPMTGIRRD

-217 LESDAPFVARPDL
+217 LESDLPFVARPDL

-244 LQYRDACE
+244 LQYRDAFE

-257 GVSARALTVK
+257 GVSARALPVK
-267 SGGASSVETAWIPR
+267 TDGCRSVETAWIPR
-281 AEVERIEHRAA
+281 CEVERIEHRAA

-299 MEKLASIKDAA
+299 MEKLAAIKDAA
-310 EGELLLEP
+310 EAKSLIEP
-318 LIQAYREWIAKQPV
+318 LTQAYREWIAKQPILGGNS
-332 PSGSSAMEKRRADV
+332 PMEKRRADV

-351 SRAGIVAGRIEQGL
+351 SRAGVVAGRIEQGL
-365 KELTD
+365 RELAD

-393 DTADP
+393 GATEL

-408 LLLNLTSIAEPE
+408 LLLNLTSMAEPGD
-420 NADRE
+420 ADRE

-452 RRLRNPNSLRGCGVA
+452 RRLRNPGSLRGCGVA

-521 HMGKSGER
+521 RMGKSGER

-548 PIPLETCPWCG
+548 PIPLEVCPWCG
-559 TKFSSNSFNLIP
+559 TKFSPNSFNLVP

-592 STPLPIVAVD
+592 GSPLPIVAVD

-624 WEGQTGKLFGRVDR
+624 WEGQTGKLFGKVER
-638 ADSNPQY
+638 ATDPQY

-651 CDPSSAGQLL
+651 CDPNSAGQPLPE
-661 QDGPLLPPD
+661 PLLPPD

-697 LCSREITR
+697 LCCRDVTR
-705 PDGQKKTIR
+705 PDGEKKTIR

-728 SQIKALFCRNGV
+728 AQIKALFCRNGV

-753 YFAVT
+753 YFAIT

-837 VASRLKDYGSRL
+837 VTSRLKDYGNRL
-849 RVGETTGLFSERDLK
+849 RQGETTGL
-864 EVVELTSRIST
+864 
-875 AAVSKAKDRL
+875 
-885 AKAFLPKA
+885 
-893 DCLDIALAT
+893 
-902 NMISVGLDISRLGL
+902 
-916 MAVFGQ
+916 
-922 PKTTAEYI
+922 
-930 QATSRVGREEGKP
+930 
-943 GLIVTMLNVHKPR
+943 
-956 DRSHYERFEAW
+956 
-967 HASFYRSVEATSV
+967 
-980 TPFSPRALDRGLA
+980 
-993 EVTVALSRQGWPGMT
+993 
-1008 KGPSALRAMEL
+1008 L
-1019 RSSLSPVVDIF
+1019 RS
-1030 GRRVEQ
+1030 
-1036 YATLDSKETQQRR
+1036 
-1049 DGVRGKVEDLLD
+1049 
-1061 DWAKISKQQKDAGA
+1061 
-1075 SLRYQQYDDGTGPY
+1075 
-1089 LLRYPLDP
+1089 
-1097 DLERL
+1097 
-1102 ESKAAQ
+1102 
-1108 FKAHRSL
+1108 
-1115 RDVEPACN
+1115 
-1123 LRLIELNGNAID
+1123 AI
-1135 PEEDLE
+1135 

>member
-15 ILDLVGPVAGLKAG
+15 ILDLVGPVASLKAG

-56 AKPDEKT
+56 AKPEEKT
-63 DEDSGEQIDLIPPK
+63 DEDSGEQIDLIPLK
-77 TGLDD
+77 SGLDD
-82 EAAPESASSR
+82 EAAPEAASSR

-98 SMGLSVLIPPK
+98 SMGLSVLISPNCK
-109 CRSIKATVT
+109 SIKATVT
-118 WGEYEAVMKD
+118 WGDYAAAMKD
-128 ESVTGW
+128 EAVTGW
-134 RRTARW
+134 RRNPRW
-140 AQAPLPI
+140 AQEPLTVPSQ
-147 PEKDTTRGAIR
+147 DTPRKRFPVKG
-158 LKDSGGLDLVL
+158 SGGLELVL
-169 SVRTIPPHNGLDLV
+169 SVRTIPSHNGLDLV
-183 APGARAVSV
+183 APGTRAVSV
-192 FLVNNRNPLTGIRRD
+192 FLVNKRDSITGIRRD
-207 EAYVFQVKLQ
+207 EAYVFQVKVQ
-217 LESDAPFVARPDL
+217 LESDLPFVARPDL

-244 LQYRDACE
+244 LQYRDAFE

-257 GVSARALTVK
+257 GVSARALPVNT
-267 SGGASSVETAWIPR
+267 GGCRSVETAWIPR
-281 AEVERIEHRAA
+281 CQVERIEHRAA

-299 MEKLASIKDAA
+299 MEKLANIKDVA
-310 EGELLLEP
+310 EGRSLIEP
-318 LIQAYREWIAKQPV
+318 LIAAYREWIGKQAV
-332 PSGSSAMEKRRADV
+332 PSGSSTLEKQRAEV

-351 SRAGIVAGRIEQGL
+351 SRAGVVSGRIEQGL
-365 KELTD
+365 NELAD
-370 PNVLEAF
+370 PDVLEAF

-393 DTADP
+393 DSPET

-408 LLLNLTSIAEPE
+408 LLLNITSMAEPV

-452 RRLRNPNSLRGCGVA
+452 RRLRNRNSLRGCGVT

-521 HMGKSGER
+521 RMGKPGER
-529 DENTARARTRKFKQ
+529 DENTAYFRTRKFKQ

-548 PIPLETCPWCG
+548 PIPLEVCPWCG
-559 TKFSSNSFNLIP
+559 TKFSPGRSFNLFP
-571 NEKEPLDL
+571 TEKEPLDL
-579 RITCVNRDCEFSG
+579 RIFCTNRDCEFSG
-592 STPLPIVAVD
+592 EMPLPIVAVD

-624 WEGQTGKLFGRVDR
+624 WEGQTGKLFGKVER
-638 ADSNPQY
+638 ANSDSLY

-651 CDPSSAGQLL
+651 CDANALGQPLPE
-661 QDGPLLPPD
+661 PLLPPD

-697 LCSREITR
+697 LCSREVIQA
-705 PDGQKKTIR
+705 DGQRKIVR

-728 SQIKALFCRNGV
+728 SQIKALFCRSGV
-740 EIFPCPGPDRRDS
+740 EIFPCPGPDRRGS

-758 VPAEE
+758 VPVDE

-795 KAFLA
+795 KAFVA

-837 VASRLKDYGSRL
+837 ITSRLKDYGNRL
-849 RVGETTGLFSERDLK
+849 RVGETTGLFAKRELK

-885 AKAFLPKA
+885 AKAFLPNA

-943 GLIVTMLNVHKPR
+943 GLVITMLNVHKPR

-993 EVTVALSRQGWPGMT
+993 EVTVALSRQGLPGMT
-1008 KGPSALRAMEL
+1008 KTLNALRAMEL
-1019 RSSLSPVVDIF
+1019 RAGLAPVVDVF

-1036 YATLDSKETQQRR
+1036 YAALETKEMQQRR
-1049 DGVRGKVEDLLD
+1049 DNVRGKVEDLLD
-1061 DWAKISKQQKDAGA
+1061 DWATISQEQKDTN
-1075 SLRYQQYDDGTGPY
+1075 STLRYQQYDDGTGPY
-1089 LLRYPLDP
+1089 LVRYPLDP
-1097 DLERL
+1097 DLERM
-1102 ESKAAQ
+1102 ERRRAQ

-1123 LRLIELNGNAID
+1123 LRLVELNGNAID
-1135 PEEDLE
+1135 PEEDQE

>member
-41 APLRWYLTGFLAPFA
+41 APLRWYLAGFLAPFA
-56 AKPDEKT
+56 AKPEEKT

-109 CRSIKATVT
+109 CKSIKATVT
-118 WGEYEAVMKD
+118 WGDYAAAMKD
-128 ESVTGW
+128 EAVTGW
-134 RRTARW
+134 SRTARW

-147 PEKDTTRGAIR
+147 PTKDTTRDAVR

-169 SVRTIPPHNGLDLV
+169 SVRTIPPHKGLDLV
-183 APGARAVSV
+183 APGTRAVSV
-192 FLVNNRNPLTGIRRD
+192 FLVNNRTPMTGIRRD

-217 LESDAPFVARPDL
+217 LESDLPFVARPDL

-244 LQYRDACE
+244 LQYRDAFE

-257 GVSARALTVK
+257 GVSARALPVK
-267 SGGASSVETAWIPR
+267 IDGCRSVETAWIPR

-299 MEKLASIKDAA
+299 MEKLAVIKDAA
-310 EGELLLEP
+310 EAKSLIEP
-318 LIQAYREWIAKQPV
+318 LTQAYRDWIAKQPV
-332 PSGSSAMEKRRADV
+332 PGGTSAMEKRRADV

-351 SRAGIVAGRIEQGL
+351 SRAGVVAGRIEQGL
-365 KELTD
+365 NELAD

-393 DTADP
+393 DAVEP

-408 LLLNLTSIAEPE
+408 LLLNLTSMAEPAE
-420 NADRE
+420 ADRE

-452 RRLRNPNSLRGCGVA
+452 RRLRNPGSLRGCGVA

-521 HMGKSGER
+521 RMGKSGER
-529 DENTARARTRKFKQ
+529 DENSARARTRKFKQ

-548 PIPLETCPWCG
+548 PIPLEVCPWCG
-559 TKFSSNSFNLIP
+559 TKFSPNSFNLVP
-571 NEKEPLDL
+571 SEKEPLDL

-592 STPLPIVAVD
+592 GSPLPIVAVD

-624 WEGQTGKLFGRVDR
+624 WEGQTGKLFGKVER
-638 ADSNPQY
+638 ADAS
-645 GGFYGP
+645 GFYGP
-651 CDPSSAGQLL
+651 CDSNSAGQ
-661 QDGPLLPPD
+661 PLPEPLMPPD

-690 YETAIDA
+690 YETAIDS
-697 LCSREITR
+697 LCCRDVVR
-705 PDGQKKTIR
+705 PDGEKKTIR

-728 SQIKALFCRNGV
+728 AQIKALFCRNGV
-740 EIFPCPGPDRRDS
+740 EIFPCPGPNRRDS
-753 YFAVT
+753 YFAIT
-758 VPAEE
+758 VPSEE

-837 VASRLKDYGSRL
+837 VTSRLKDYGSRL
-849 RVGETTGLFSERDLK
+849 RQGETTGLFVKRDLK

-875 AAVSKAKDRL
+875 AAVSKAKDRM

-1008 KGPSALRAMEL
+1008 KGPNAIRAMEL

-1036 YATLDSKETQQRR
+1036 YAALDSKEMQQRR

-1075 SLRYQQYDDGTGPY
+1075 TLRYQQYDDGTGPY

-1097 DLERL
+1097 DLERI

-1123 LRLIELNGNAID
+1123 LRLIELNGNVID
-1135 PEEDLE
+1135 PEEDLD

>member
-1 MTSAEVR
+1 MTSVEVR
-8 EQILDSL
+8 EQILDSI
-15 ILDLVGPVAGLKAG
+15 ILDLVGPVATLKAG
-29 NYLEQEILPGST
+29 SYLQQEILPGST

-56 AKPDEKT
+56 AKPEEKT
-63 DEDSGEQIDLIPPK
+63 DEDSGEQVDLIPPK

-82 EAAPESASSR
+82 EAAPEAASSR

-98 SMGLSVLIPPK
+98 SMGLSVLIPPE

-118 WGEYEAVMKD
+118 WGDYVAVMNG
-128 ESVTGW
+128 ETVAGW
-134 RRTARW
+134 QR
-140 AQAPLPI
+140 APRMSPANLPI
-147 PEKDTTRGAIR
+147 PVNDSTRDAIR

-183 APGARAVSV
+183 APGTRAVSV
-192 FLVNNRNPLTGIRRD
+192 FLVNNRNPILGVRRD
-207 EAYVFQVKLQ
+207 EAYVFQVTLQ
-217 LESDAPFVARPDL
+217 LESEAPFVARPDL

-244 LQYRDACE
+244 LQYRDAFE

-257 GVSARALTVK
+257 GVSARAHLEK
-267 SGGASSVETAWIPR
+267 NGGCRSVETAWIPR
-281 AEVERIEHRAA
+281 AEVQRTEHRPA
-292 PANATLD
+292 PADATLE
-299 MEKLASIKDAA
+299 MEKLANVQNATEA
-310 EGELLLEP
+310 ESLIGP
-318 LIQAYREWIAKQPV
+318 LIRAYREWIAQQSIPT
-332 PSGSSAMEKRRADV
+332 GSSSMEKRRADV

-351 SRAGIVAGRIEQGL
+351 SRAGVVADRIEEGL
-365 KELTD
+365 KELAD
-370 PNVLEAF
+370 PDVLEAF

-393 DTADP
+393 DSSEA

-408 LLLNLTSIAEPE
+408 LLLNLTSMAEPE
-420 NADRE
+420 HADRE

-452 RRLRNPNSLRGCGVA
+452 RRLRNRGSLRGCGVA

-482 GRGAALICAMELERR
+482 GRSAALICAMELERMK
-497 NDVEKLGKWPFEI
+497 DVEKLGKWPFEI

-521 HMGKSGER
+521 RMGKSGER
-529 DENTARARTRKFKQ
+529 DENTAYVRTRKFKQ
-543 DQKTS
+543 DQKAS

-559 TKFSSNSFNLIP
+559 TKFSPNSFKLGPI
-571 NEKEPLDL
+571 EKQPLDL
-579 RITCVNRDCEFSG
+579 RIFCVNRDCDFSG
-592 STPLPIVAVD
+592 ETPLPIVAVD

-624 WEGQTGKLFGRVDR
+624 WEGQTGKLFGKVER
-638 ADSNPQY
+638 ADSNPQN

-651 CDPSSAGQLL
+651 CDPNSSGQPLPE
-661 QDGPLLPPD
+661 PLLPPD

-705 PDGQKKTIR
+705 PDGQKKLIR

-728 SQIKALFCRNGV
+728 SQIKALFCRHGV
-740 EIFPCPGPDRRDS
+740 EIFPCPGPNRRDS
-753 YFAVT
+753 YFAIT
-758 VPAEE
+758 VPTEE
-763 KPGRLY
+763 SPGRLY

-837 VASRLKDYGSRL
+837 VTSRLKDYGSRL
-849 RVGETTGLFSERDLK
+849 RVGETTGLFAKRDLK

-893 DCLDIALAT
+893 DCVDIALAT

-993 EVTVALSRQGWPGMT
+993 EVTVALSREGWPEMT
-1008 KGPSALRAMEL
+1008 KGPNALRAMEL

-1036 YATLDSKETQQRR
+1036 YAALDNKEMQQRR

-1075 SLRYQQYDDGTGPY
+1075 TLRYQQYDDGTGPY
-1089 LLRYPLDP
+1089 LLHYPLDP

-1102 ESKAAQ
+1102 DSKAAQ

-1135 PEEDLE
+1135 PEEDLD

>member
-1 MTSAEVR
+1 MNSAEVR
-8 EQILDSL
+8 GQILDSL
-15 ILDLVGPVAGLKAG
+15 ILDLVGPVATLKAG
-29 NYLEQEILPGST
+29 NYLQQETLPGAT

-56 AKPDEKT
+56 AKPEEET

-98 SMGLSVLIPPK
+98 SMGLSVLIPPE

-118 WGEYEAVMKD
+118 WGDYEAAMKD
-128 ESVTGW
+128 EAVSAW
-134 RRTARW
+134 QRTSRSS
-140 AQAPLPI
+140 QATLPI
-147 PEKDTTRGAIR
+147 PEKDSTRGAIR

-183 APGARAVSV
+183 APGTRAVSV
-192 FLVNNRNPLTGIRRD
+192 FLVNNRNPILGVRRD
-207 EAYVFQVKLQ
+207 EAYVFQVTLQ
-217 LESDAPFVARPDL
+217 LESEVPFVARPDL

-244 LQYRDACE
+244 LQYRDAFE

-257 GVSARALTVK
+257 GVSARALPVK
-267 SGGASSVETAWIPR
+267 SGGCRSVETAWIPR

-310 EGELLLEP
+310 EAKALIEP
-318 LIQAYREWIAKQPV
+318 LIQAYREWIVKQPV
-332 PSGSSAMEKRRADV
+332 PTGSSEMEKRRADV

-351 SRAGIVAGRIEQGL
+351 SRAGVVAGRIEQGFA
-365 KELTD
+365 ELAD
-370 PNVLEAF
+370 SNVLEAF

-393 DTADP
+393 DSLEP

-408 LLLNLTSIAEPE
+408 LLLNLASMAEPDS
-420 NADRE
+420 ADRE

-452 RRLRNPNSLRGCGVA
+452 RRLRNPGSLRGCGVA

-482 GRGAALICAMELERR
+482 GRSAALICAMELERTK
-497 NDVEKLGKWPFEI
+497 DVKKLGTWPFEI

-521 HMGKSGER
+521 RMGKSGER

-548 PIPLETCPWCG
+548 PIPLEVCPWCG
-559 TKFSSNSFNLIP
+559 TKFSSNSFNLVPI
-571 NEKEPLDL
+571 EKEPLDL

-624 WEGQTGKLFGRVDR
+624 WEGQTGKLFGKVER
-638 ADSNPQY
+638 ADSNPQN

-651 CDPSSAGQLL
+651 CDPNSAGQPLPE
-661 QDGPLLPPD
+661 PLLPPD

-697 LCSREITR
+697 LCSREITK
-705 PDGQKKTIR
+705 PDGQKKIIR

-728 SQIKALFCRNGV
+728 AQIKALFCRNGV

-758 VPAEE
+758 VPVEE

-800 NGGLNNPQNPAD
+800 NGGLDNPQNPAD
-812 PYMTLTG
+812 PYMTLVG

-837 VASRLKDYGSRL
+837 VTSRLKDYGSRL
-849 RVGETTGLFSERDLK
+849 RQGETTGLFAKRDLK

-875 AAVSKAKDRL
+875 AAVSKAKDRM
-885 AKAFLPKA
+885 AKAFLPRA

-1008 KGPSALRAMEL
+1008 KGPNALRAMEL
-1019 RSSLSPVVDIF
+1019 RSSLSPVVDVF

-1036 YATLDSKETQQRR
+1036 YAALDSKEMQQRR

-1075 SLRYQQYDDGTGPY
+1075 TLRYQQYDDGTGPY

-1097 DLERL
+1097 DLERI

-1135 PEEDLE
+1135 PEEDLD

>member
-1 MTSAEVR
+1 MTSSEVR

-29 NYLEQEILPGST
+29 NYLEQEVLPGST

-56 AKPDEKT
+56 AKPEEKT

-82 EAAPESASSR
+82 EAAPEAASSR
-92 KTPFPS
+92 KTPFAS
-98 SMGLSVLIPPK
+98 SMGLSVLIPPE
-109 CRSIKATVT
+109 CRSIRATAT
-118 WGEYEAVMKD
+118 WGDYEAVMKD
-128 ESVTGW
+128 EAVTGW
-134 RRTARW
+134 RRTARR
-140 AQAPLPI
+140 AQAPLTV
-147 PEKDTTRGAIR
+147 PENDTTRDAIR

-169 SVRTIPPHNGLDLV
+169 SVRTIPPHKGLDLV
-183 APGARAVSV
+183 APGTRAVSV
-192 FLVNNRNPLTGIRRD
+192 FLVNNRDPILGVRRD
-207 EAYVFQVKLQ
+207 EAYVFQVNLQ
-217 LESDAPFVARPDL
+217 LESEVPFVARPDL

-244 LQYRDACE
+244 LQYRDAFE

-257 GVSARALTVK
+257 GVSARALPVTR
-267 SGGASSVETAWIPR
+267 GGCRSVETAWIPR
-281 AEVERIEHRAA
+281 AEVERIAHRPP

-310 EGELLLEP
+310 EAKSLIEP
-318 LIQAYREWIAKQPV
+318 LIQAYREWITTQSVPV
-332 PSGSSAMEKRRADV
+332 GSSSMEKRRADV
-346 ATKML
+346 AAKML
-351 SRAGIVAGRIEQGL
+351 SRAGVVASRIEQGL
-365 KELTD
+365 RELVD

-387 GRQRRK
+387 GRRRRK
-393 DTADP
+393 DELEP
-398 PKWRPFQLAF
+398 PRWHPFQLAF
-408 LLLNLTSIAEPE
+408 LLLNLTSMAEPE
-420 NADRE
+420 HADRE

-452 RRLRNPNSLRGCGVA
+452 RRLRNPASLRGCGVA

-497 NDVEKLGKWPFEI
+497 NDVEKLGTWPFEI

-516 AATPN
+516 AGTPN
-521 HMGKSGER
+521 RMGKSGDR

-543 DQKTS
+543 DQKAS

-559 TKFSSNSFNLIP
+559 TKFSPNSFNLVPI
-571 NEKEPLDL
+571 EKEPLDL

-592 STPLPIVAVD
+592 GTPLPIVAVD

-624 WEGQTGKLFGRVDR
+624 WEGQTGKLFGKVER
-638 ADSNPQY
+638 ADG

-651 CDPSSAGQLL
+651 CDPNSAGQPLPE
-661 QDGPLLPPD
+661 PLLPPD

-705 PDGQKKTIR
+705 PDGQKETIR

-728 SQIKALFCRNGV
+728 AQIKALFCRNNGV

-837 VASRLKDYGSRL
+837 VTSRLKDYGNRL
-849 RVGETTGLFSERDLK
+849 RQGETTGLFAKRDLK

-875 AAVSKAKDRL
+875 AAVAKAKDRL

-902 NMISVGLDISRLGL
+902 NMISVGLDIPRLGL

-930 QATSRVGREEGKP
+930 QATSRVGREESKP
-943 GLIVTMLNVHKPR
+943 GLIITMLNVHKPR

-967 HASFYRSVEATSV
+967 HATFYRSVEATSV

-1008 KGPSALRAMEL
+1008 KGPNALRAMEL

-1036 YATLDSKETQQRR
+1036 YATLGTKEMQQRR

-1061 DWAKISKQQKDAGA
+1061 DWAKISKEQKDGS

-1102 ESKAAQ
+1102 DSKRRQ

-1135 PEEDLE
+1135 PEEDLD